1 MADQN
6 QNTVP
11 YRELNKNL
19 EGINPDLFEGS
30 GRPFNKARISAN
42 ALPTYFGKPS
52 HSIRTQ
58 NNYSTNS

>member
-11 YRELNKNL
+11 YRELNKNP

-58 NNYSTNS
+58 NNYGTNS